1 MPIEGRIPGNR
12 EYWAAESGD
21 EFASELRHAIM
32 RYYRQMD
39 ATGRTDVWRRSVR
52 TYYGLDAEGSW
63 RNSSAIT
70 YGGEQGELVMLRVN
84 HYRNLIQ
91 HMLTMTTSS
100 RPSFSARAMN
110 DDQRSLVQARIAEGL
125 IDYYLDEYN
134 VEDDSVRA
142 VEYALVFGE
151 GWLSL
156 TWDAEKGDQYG
167 VEQVPVIAD
176 DGSEVYDEMG
186 EPVMR
191 ERIVYSG
198 DISSYVSGPMDVVRD
213 IARRDDDHDWLC
225 QRIMSNRYDLM
236 ERYPEHADDIENL
249 ESKPADTEAVLF
261 DYVNS
266 YATTTSS
273 DIIPAYYFY
282 HKATDALPKGRF
294 SILVGDILLHD
305 GPMPY
310 SDIPIYPLVP
320 SMQFNTSS
328 GYSGNW
334 DLLALSQAM
343 DSLMTT
349 AMTNHEAFGVQ
360 NVLVPYGSDIEVN
373 DLSGGLRMVQ
383 FNAAAGEPKP
393 LELLSISSHTYKLMD
408 AITGMMETLS
418 GVNSVARGNPEKNLE
433 SGAALALVHSMAIQ
447 YNNGLQRAYG
457 RMMEKTV
464 TGLIRMLQAYAST
477 PRLAEVLGANER
489 PNLIEFTGDDIRSVR
504 RIKVDLSSPL
514 LRTAAGRVQ
523 LADRLLERQ
532 AITAQ
537 QYLDVVATGR
547 LSPILD
553 GPRAE
558 LSLIKSENERLSD
571 GQPVRATPMDN
582 HRLHIQEHKVILA
595 DPGIRFND
603 ELMTEILN
611 HIQEHVEMAQEHPA
625 IMILTGQEP
634 IPGGAPPGPPEGAM
648 PEGAAPG
655 MGEPGEVPGMEGGR
669 ALGENPEGP
678 ELPQMPKNPLN
689 GERYSP
695 QGGMA

>member
-1 MPIEGRIPGNR
+1 MPISEEVPGNQ
-12 EYWAAESGD
+12 EYWAAKPDD
-21 EFASELRHAIM
+21 EFASDLKDAII

-39 ATGRTDVWRRSVR
+39 ATGRSEVWRRSVR
-52 TYYGLDAEGSW
+52 TYYGLDSEGSW

-91 HMLTMTTSS
+91 HMLTMTTAS

-110 DDQRSLVQARIAEGL
+110 DDQRSLAQARIAEGL

-134 VEDDSVRA
+134 LEHDSVRA
-142 VEYALVFGE
+142 VEFALVFGE

-156 TWDAEKGDQYG
+156 TWDTEKGDQYG
-167 VEQVPVIAD
+167 VEQVPVTGD
-176 DGSEVYDEMG
+176 DGLPVVDEMG
-186 EPVMR
+186 MPVMR

-198 DISSYVSGPMDVVRD
+198 DISTYVSGPMDVVRD
-213 IARRDDDHDWLC
+213 IAKRDNTHDWLA
-225 QRIMSNRYDLM
+225 QRMMVNRYDLM
-236 ERYPEHADDIENL
+236 ERYPDRADDIENM
-249 ESKPADTEAVLF
+249 EAKPADSEALLF

-266 YATTTSS
+266 YATTESE
-273 DIIPAYYFY
+273 DIIPVYYFY
-282 HKATDALPKGRF
+282 HKPTEALPLGRF
-294 SILVGDILLHD
+294 AIMAGDILLHS
-305 GPMPY
+305 GRMPY
-310 SDIPIYPLVP
+310 SDIPIYPLIP
-320 SMQFNTSS
+320 SVQFNTSS

-343 DSLMTT
+343 DSLITT

-393 LELLSISSHTYKLMD
+393 LELLSISQHTYQMMGQ
-408 AITGMMETLS
+408 ITEMMETLS
-418 GVNSVARGNPEKNLE
+418 GVNSVARGNPEKNLD

-447 YNNGLQRAYG
+447 YNNGLQRSYG
-457 RMMEKTV
+457 RMMEKAV
-464 TGLIRMLQAYAST
+464 TGLVRMLQQYAST

-489 PNLIEFTGDDIRSVR
+489 PNLIEFTGDDIASVR
-504 RIKVDLSSPL
+504 RVKVDLSSPL

-547 LSPILD
+547 LNPILD

-558 LSLIKSENERLSD
+558 LSLIKSENDLLSN
-571 GQPVRATPMDN
+571 GVEVRATPMDN

-595 DPGIRFND
+595 DPELRFND
-603 ELMTEILN
+603 ELVGVILS
-611 HIQEHVEMAQEHPA
+611 HIKEHVRMAQEHPE
-625 IMILTGQEP
+625 IMLLTGQEP
-634 IPGGAPPGPPEGAM
+634 VPGSELPPEQGNV
-648 PEGAAPG
+648 PEGAAPA
-655 MGEPGEVPGMEGGR
+655 MGGPDEEAA
-669 ALGENPEGP
+669 ALGEDPTRAKMPE
-678 ELPQMPKNPLN
+678 MPKNPLT
-689 GERYSP
+689 GQRYNP
-695 QGGMA
+695 QGGMV

>member
-1 MPIEGRIPGNR
+1 MPISGRVPGNK
-12 EYWAAESGD
+12 EYWAAKPKD
-21 EFASELRHAIM
+21 EFASELTDAIM
-32 RYYRQMD
+32 RYYSQMD

-91 HMLTMTTSS
+91 HMLTMTTAS

-110 DDQRSLVQARIAEGL
+110 DDQRSLVQARVAEGL
-125 IDYYLDEYN
+125 IDYYLDEYDL
-134 VEDDSVRA
+134 EDESVRA

-151 GWLSL
+151 GWLAL
-156 TWDAEKGDQYG
+156 TWDTEKGDQYG
-167 VEQVPVIAD
+167 VEEVQVIGD
-176 DGSEVYDEMG
+176 DGMEVYDEMG

-213 IARRDDDHDWLC
+213 IARRDQDHDWLC
-225 QRIMSNRYDLM
+225 QRMMVNRYDLM
-236 ERYPEHADDIENL
+236 ERYPKHAEDIENL
-249 ESKPADTEAVLF
+249 QAKPADTESVLF
-261 DYVNS
+261 DYINS

-273 DIIPAYYFY
+273 DIIPVYYFY
-282 HKATDALPKGRF
+282 HKVTDALPEGRF
-294 SILVGDILLHD
+294 AILAGDSLLHD

-310 SDIPIYPLVP
+310 SNIPIYPLVP

-393 LELLSISSHTYKLMD
+393 LELLSISQHTYKLMD
-408 AITGMMETLS
+408 SITGMMETLS

-464 TGLIRMLQAYAST
+464 TGLIRMLQRYAST

-489 PNLIEFTGDDIRSVR
+489 PNLMEFTGDDIAAVR

-537 QYLDVVATGR
+537 QYMDVVATGR

-558 LSLIKSENERLSD
+558 LSLIKSENEILNS
-571 GQPVRATPMDN
+571 GGEVRATPLDN

-595 DPGIRFND
+595 DPATRFND
-603 ELMTEILN
+603 ELMRVILG
-611 HIQEHVEMAQEHPA
+611 HIKEHVEMAQEHPA
-625 IMILTGQEP
+625 MMVLTGQEP
-634 IPGGAPPGPPEGAM
+634 LPGGPPPGPPEGGM
-648 PEGAAPG
+648 PPGAEPG

-669 ALGENPEGP
+669 ALGESP
-678 ELPQMPKNPLN
+678 ELPQMPQNPLN
-689 GERYSP
+689 GGRYNP

>member
-1 MPIEGRIPGNR
+1 MPISEEVPGNQ
-12 EYWAAESGD
+12 EYWAAKPDD
-21 EFASELRHAIM
+21 EFASDLKDAII

-39 ATGRTDVWRRSVR
+39 ATGRSEVWRRSVR
-52 TYYGLDAEGSW
+52 TYYGLDSEGSW

-91 HMLTMTTSS
+91 HMLTMTTAS

-110 DDQRSLVQARIAEGL
+110 DDQRSLAQARIAEGL

-134 VEDDSVRA
+134 LEHDSVRA
-142 VEYALVFGE
+142 VEFALVFGE

-156 TWDAEKGDQYG
+156 TWDTEKGDQYG
-167 VEQVPVIAD
+167 VEQVPVTGD
-176 DGSEVYDEMG
+176 DGLPVVDEMG
-186 EPVMR
+186 MPVMR

-198 DISSYVSGPMDVVRD
+198 DISTYVSGPMDVVRD
-213 IARRDDDHDWLC
+213 IAKRDNTHDWLA
-225 QRIMSNRYDLM
+225 QRMMVNRYDLM
-236 ERYPEHADDIENL
+236 ERYPDRADDIENM
-249 ESKPADTEAVLF
+249 EAKPADSEALLF

-266 YATTTSS
+266 YATTESE
-273 DIIPAYYFY
+273 DIIPVYYFY
-282 HKATDALPKGRF
+282 HKPTEALPLGRF
-294 SILVGDILLHD
+294 AIMAGDILLHS
-305 GPMPY
+305 GRMPY
-310 SDIPIYPLVP
+310 SDIPIYPLIP
-320 SMQFNTSS
+320 SVQFNTSS

-343 DSLMTT
+343 DSLITT

-393 LELLSISSHTYKLMD
+393 LELLSISQHTYQMMGQ
-408 AITGMMETLS
+408 ITEMMETLS
-418 GVNSVARGNPEKNLE
+418 GVNSVARGNPEKNLD

-447 YNNGLQRAYG
+447 YNNGLQRSYG
-457 RMMEKTV
+457 RMMEKAV
-464 TGLIRMLQAYAST
+464 TGLVRMLQQYAST

-489 PNLIEFTGDDIRSVR
+489 PNLIEFTGDDIASVR
-504 RIKVDLSSPL
+504 RVKVDLSSPL

-547 LSPILD
+547 LNPILD

-558 LSLIKSENERLSD
+558 LSLIKSENDLLSN
-571 GQPVRATPMDN
+571 GVEVRATPMDN

-595 DPGIRFND
+595 DPELRFND
-603 ELMTEILN
+603 ELVGVILN
-611 HIQEHVEMAQEHPA
+611 HIKEHVRMAQEHPE
-625 IMILTGQEP
+625 IMLLTGQEP
-634 IPGGAPPGPPEGAM
+634 VPGSELPPEQGNV
-648 PEGAAPG
+648 PEGAAPA
-655 MGEPGEVPGMEGGR
+655 MGGPDEEAA
-669 ALGENPEGP
+669 ALGEDPTRAKMPE
-678 ELPQMPKNPLN
+678 MPKNPLT
-689 GERYSP
+689 GQRYNP
-695 QGGMA
+695 QGGMV

>member
-1 MPIEGRIPGNR
+1 MPISGEVPGNR
-12 EYWAAESGD
+12 EYWAAKPDD
-21 EFASELRHAIM
+21 EFASDLKDAII

-39 ATGRTDVWRRSVR
+39 ATGRTEVWRRSVR
-52 TYYGLDAEGSW
+52 TYYGLDGEGSW

-125 IDYYLDEYN
+125 IDYYLDEN
-134 VEDDSVRA
+134 DLEHDSVRA

-156 TWDAEKGDQYG
+156 TWDPSKGDQYG
-167 VEQVPVIAD
+167 VEQVPVIGD
-176 DGSEVYDEMG
+176 DGLEVYDEMG
-186 EPVMR
+186 MPVMR
-191 ERIVYSG
+191 ERIVYAG
-198 DISSYVSGPMDVVRD
+198 DISAYVSGPMDVVRD
-213 IARRDDDHDWLC
+213 IASRGSDHDWLAV
-225 QRIMSNRYDLM
+225 RMMVNRYNLM
-236 ERYPEHADDIENL
+236 EQYPDHADDIENM
-249 ESKPADTEAVLF
+249 ESSPADSEALLF

-266 YATTTSS
+266 HATTDSN
-273 DIIPAYYFY
+273 DIVPVYHFY
-282 HKATDALPKGRF
+282 HKPTEALPVGRYACL
-294 SILVGDILLHD
+294 IGDTLLHS

-310 SDIPIYPLVP
+310 SEIPIYPLIP
-320 SMQFNTSS
+320 SVQFNTSS

-343 DSLMTT
+343 DSLITT

-360 NVLVPYGSDIEVN
+360 NVLVPYGSDIDVT

-383 FNAAAGEPKP
+383 YNAAAGAPEP
-393 LELLSISSHTYKLMD
+393 LQLLSVSSHTYQMMD
-408 AITGMMETLS
+408 QITGMMETLS
-418 GVNSVARGNPEKNLE
+418 GVNSVARGNPEKNLD

-457 RMMEKTV
+457 RMMESAV
-464 TGLIRMLQAYAST
+464 TGLIRMLQQYAST
-477 PRLAEVLGANER
+477 PRLAEVLGANQR
-489 PNLIEFTGDDIRSVR
+489 PNLIEFTGDDIESVR
-504 RIKVDLSSPL
+504 RVKVDLSSPL

-547 LSPILD
+547 LNPILD

-558 LSLIKSENERLSD
+558 LSLIKSENELLNKSVR
-571 GQPVRATPMDN
+571 VRATPLDN

-595 DPGIRFND
+595 DPNVRFND
-603 ELMTEILN
+603 ELTSVILD
-611 HIQEHVEMAQEHPA
+611 HIKEHVKMAQEHPE
-625 IMILTGQEP
+625 IMLLTGQEP
-634 IPGGAPPGPPEGAM
+634 IPGGDIPPQQGNVPEN
-648 PEGAAPG
+648 AAPA
-655 MGEPGEVPGMEGGR
+655 MGSEQDTGQEP
-669 ALGENPEGP
+669 LGENSGEA
-678 ELPQMPKNPLN
+678 QMPRMPTNPLT
-689 GERYSP
+689 GQRYNP
-695 QGGMA
+695 QGGMT

>member
-1 MPIEGRIPGNR
+1 MPIQGDVPGNK
-12 EYWAAESGD
+12 EYWAAKPDE
-21 EFASELRHAIM
+21 EFASDLSNAIM
-32 RYYRQMD
+32 QYYRQMD

-91 HMLTMTTSS
+91 HMLTMTTAS

-110 DDQRSLVQARIAEGL
+110 DDQRSLVQARVAEGL
-125 IDYYLDEYN
+125 IDYYLDEYK

-156 TWDAEKGDQYG
+156 TWDEQKGDQYG
-167 VEQVPVIAD
+167 VEQVHVIGD
-176 DGSEVYDEMG
+176 DGLEVYDEMG
-186 EPVMR
+186 MPVMR
-191 ERIVYSG
+191 ERIVYTG
-198 DISSYVSGPMDVVRD
+198 DISTYVSGPMDVVRD
-213 IARRDDDHDWLC
+213 IGRRDNDHDWLA
-225 QRIMSNRYDLM
+225 QRMMVNRYDLM
-236 ERYPEHADDIENL
+236 ERYPEHAEDVENL
-249 ESKPADTEAVLF
+249 QANLADSESLMF

-266 YATTTSS
+266 YPTTESQ
-273 DIIPAYYFY
+273 DIIPVYYFY
-282 HKATDALPKGRF
+282 HRETDALPRGRHA
-294 SILVGDILLHD
+294 ILAGNTLLHD

-310 SDIPIYPLVP
+310 SEIPIYPLVP

-360 NVLVPYGSDIEVN
+360 NVLVPYGSDIDVT

-383 FNAAAGEPKP
+383 YNAAAGEPKP
-393 LELLSISSHTYKLMD
+393 LELLSISSHTYRMMD
-408 AITGMMETLS
+408 AIQSMMETLS

-457 RMMEKTV
+457 RMMESAV
-464 TGLIRMLQAYAST
+464 TGLVRMLQRYAST

-489 PNLIEFTGDDIRSVR
+489 PNLIEFTGDDIAAVR

-537 QYLDVVATGR
+537 QYMDVVATGR
-547 LSPILD
+547 LNPILD

-558 LSLIKSENERLSD
+558 LSLIKSENELMNS
-571 GQPVRATPMDN
+571 GQRGRATPLDN

-595 DPGIRFND
+595 DPATRFND
-603 ELMTEILN
+603 ELTSVVLD
-611 HIQEHVEMAQEHPA
+611 HIKEHATMAQEHPEM
-625 IMILTGQEP
+625 MILTGQEP
-634 IPGGAPPGPPEGAM
+634 LPMDAPPGPPQGAS
-648 PEGAAPG
+648 PE
-655 MGEPGEVPGMEGGR
+655 MGPESQMMAGQVQPEQMMPGEQAEQ
-669 ALGENPEGP
+669 
-678 ELPQMPKNPLN
+678 PQMPEMPENPVT
-689 GERYSP
+689 GQRYNP

>member
-1 MPIEGRIPGNR
+1 MPISEEVPGNQ
-12 EYWAAESGD
+12 EYWAAKPDD
-21 EFASELRHAIM
+21 EFASDLKDAII

-39 ATGRTDVWRRSVR
+39 ATGRSEVWRRSVR
-52 TYYGLDAEGSW
+52 TYYGLDSEGSW

-91 HMLTMTTSS
+91 HMLTMTTAS

-110 DDQRSLVQARIAEGL
+110 DDQRSLAQARVAEGL

-134 VEDDSVRA
+134 LEHDSVRA
-142 VEYALVFGE
+142 VEFALVFGE

-156 TWDAEKGDQYG
+156 TWDTEKGDQYG
-167 VEQVPVIAD
+167 VEQVPVTGD
-176 DGSEVYDEMG
+176 DGLPVVDEAGM
-186 EPVMR
+186 PVMR

-198 DISSYVSGPMDVVRD
+198 DISTYVSGPMDVVRD
-213 IARRDDDHDWLC
+213 IAKRDNTHDWLA
-225 QRIMSNRYDLM
+225 QRMMMNRYDLM
-236 ERYPEHADDIENL
+236 ERYPDRADDIENM
-249 ESKPADTEAVLF
+249 EAKPADSEALLF

-266 YATTTSS
+266 YATTESE
-273 DIIPAYYFY
+273 DIIPVYYFY
-282 HKATDALPKGRF
+282 HKPTEALPLGRF
-294 SILVGDILLHD
+294 AIMAGDILLHS
-305 GPMPY
+305 GRMPY
-310 SDIPIYPLVP
+310 SDIPIYPLIP
-320 SMQFNTSS
+320 SVQFNTSS

-343 DSLMTT
+343 DSLITT

-393 LELLSISSHTYKLMD
+393 LELLSISQHTYQMMGQ
-408 AITGMMETLS
+408 ITEMMETLS
-418 GVNSVARGNPEKNLE
+418 GVNSVARGNPEKNLD

-447 YNNGLQRAYG
+447 YNNGLQRSYG
-457 RMMEKTV
+457 RMMEKAV
-464 TGLIRMLQAYAST
+464 TGLVRMLQQYAST

-489 PNLIEFTGDDIRSVR
+489 PNLIEFTGDDIASVR
-504 RIKVDLSSPL
+504 RVKVDLSSPL

-547 LSPILD
+547 LNPILD

-558 LSLIKSENERLSD
+558 LSLIKSENDLLSN
-571 GQPVRATPMDN
+571 GVEVRATPMDN

-595 DPGIRFND
+595 DPELRFND
-603 ELMTEILN
+603 ELVGVILS
-611 HIQEHVEMAQEHPA
+611 HIKEHVRMAQEHPE
-625 IMILTGQEP
+625 IMLLTGQEP
-634 IPGGAPPGPPEGAM
+634 VPGSELPPEQGNV
-648 PEGAAPG
+648 PEGAAPA
-655 MGEPGEVPGMEGGR
+655 MGGTDEEAA
-669 ALGENPEGP
+669 ALGEDPTQAKMPE
-678 ELPQMPKNPLN
+678 MPKNPLT
-689 GERYSP
+689 GQRYNP

>member
-1 MPIEGRIPGNR
+1 MPIQGRVPGNK
-12 EYWAAESGD
+12 EYWAAKPDD
-21 EFASELRHAIM
+21 EFASDLKDAIIQ
-32 RYYRQMD
+32 YYRQMD
-39 ATGRTDVWRRSVR
+39 ATGRTEVWRRSVR

-91 HMLTMTTSS
+91 HMLTMTTAS

-110 DDQRSLVQARIAEGL
+110 DDQRSLVQARVAEGL

-156 TWDAEKGDQYG
+156 TWDTQKGDQYG
-167 VEQVPVIAD
+167 VEQVHVIGD
-176 DGSEVYDEMG
+176 DGLELYDEMG
-186 EPVMR
+186 QPVMR
-191 ERIVYSG
+191 ERIVYTG
-198 DISSYVSGPMDVVRD
+198 DIHTYVSGPMDVVRD
-213 IARRDDDHDWLC
+213 IARRDNDHDWLA
-225 QRIMSNRYDLM
+225 QRMMVNRYDLM
-236 ERYPEHADDIENL
+236 ERYPEHADDIENM
-249 ESKPADTEAVLF
+249 EANPADSEALMF

-266 YATTTSS
+266 YATTESQ
-273 DIIPAYYFY
+273 DIIPVYYFY
-282 HKATDALPKGRF
+282 HRETDALPRGRHA
-294 SILVGDILLHD
+294 IMVGDTLLHD

-310 SDIPIYPLVP
+310 SAIPIYPLVP

-393 LELLSISSHTYKLMD
+393 LELLSISSHTYRMMD
-408 AITGMMETLS
+408 SIQSMMETLS

-457 RMMEKTV
+457 RMMESAV
-464 TGLIRMLQAYAST
+464 TGLVRMLQRYAST

-489 PNLIEFTGDDIRSVR
+489 PNLIEFTGDDIAAVR

-537 QYLDVVATGR
+537 QYMDVVATGR
-547 LSPILD
+547 LNPILD

-558 LSLIKSENERLSD
+558 LSLIKSENELLNAGS
-571 GQPVRATPMDN
+571 PVRATPLDN

-595 DPGIRFND
+595 DPMIRFND
-603 ELMTEILN
+603 ELVSVILA
-611 HIQEHVEMAQEHPA
+611 HIKEHVKMAQEHPEM
-625 IMILTGQEP
+625 MILTGQEP
-634 IPGGAPPGPPEGAM
+634 LPMDAPPPGPPQGVS
-648 PEGAAPG
+648 PE
-655 MGEPGEVPGMEGGR
+655 MGPEPQMMAGQVQPEQMMPGEQAEQ
-669 ALGENPEGP
+669 
-678 ELPQMPKNPLN
+678 PQMPEMPENPVT
-689 GERYSP
+689 GQRYNP